1 MKYLTLFFLK
11 IEKMSKN
18 LLSAAVLIGPLRVN
32 DYLKEIPAKSN
43 TFQIWRCQMIMLN
56 PC

>member
-18 LLSAAVLIGPLRVN
+18 LLSAAVLNDPLRVN
-32 DYLKEIPAKSN
+32 DYLKEIPSKSN